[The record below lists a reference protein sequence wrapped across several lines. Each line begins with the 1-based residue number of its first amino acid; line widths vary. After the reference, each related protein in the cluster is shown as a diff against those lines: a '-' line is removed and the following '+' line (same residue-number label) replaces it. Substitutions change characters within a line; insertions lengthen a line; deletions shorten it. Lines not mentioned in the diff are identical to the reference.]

1 MRIDA
6 ELRDV
11 ARHGGFFAIRTGPPA
26 AGYRPTADGF
36 TDLIA
41 STARRTGA
49 QDLRTA
55 ASLVQMS
62 VASRLWS
69 PAMACVVAHGVVPD
83 FTVLYRADDSA
94 ELLLVRPTGVRAHG
108 DEEQAALLYRN
119 VFERHLDPLG
129 AGLPVKVATGLLEGN
144 AASAMVAATHA
155 WCRARPDLRAPAIRL
170 ARKLLQTGRLRGT
183 GTVGGDLVFRRY
195 SCCLYYRVSD
205 GAKCADCGI

>member
-6 ELRDV
+6 ELGDV

-26 AGYRPTADGF
+26 PGFRPTADGF
-36 TDLIA
+36 DDLVE

-49 QDLRTA
+49 PDLRTA

-69 PAMACVVAHGVVPD
+69 PAIACASAFGVVPD
-83 FTVLYRADDSA
+83 FTGLYRADDSA
-94 ELLLVRPTGVRAHG
+94 ELLIFRPTGVRAHG
-108 DEEQAALLYRN
+108 EEELAVLLYRN
-119 VFERHLDPLG
+119 IFERHLDPLG
-129 AGLPVKVATGLLEGN
+129 AGLRVKVAPGLLDGN

-155 WCRARPDLRAPAIRL
+155 WCRARPDLQAPAIRL
-170 ARKLLQTGRLRGT
+170 ARKLLQTGRLHGT
-183 GTVGGDLVFRRY
+183 GTVRSDLVFRRY
-195 SCCLYYRVSD
+195 SCCLYYRVSG